1 MKLLSR
7 AEEIVLLIVLKL
19 KGNAYGVTIRE
30 RIKKETGTVWS
41 FGSIYMPLNK
51 LARKGFVEKINGD
64 PTSERGGRSKCLYE
78 VTKEGMA
85 SLAAIRRVQEN
96 LWTDVPDLSFEEGS
110 GGESTTG

>member
-30 RIKKETGTVWS
+30 RIKKETGTTWS

-51 LARKGFVEKINGD
+51 LARKGFVKKNTGD

-78 VTKEGMA
+78 VTGEGMTA
-85 SLAAIRRVQEN
+85 LAAIRRVQEN
-96 LWTDVPDLSFEEGS
+96 LWTDVPDLLFEEGRN
-110 GGESTTG
+110 E